1 MLLLLAL
8 TAVLSDS
15 ISFSGRANQLR
26 VGAPRIEASI
36 AVDGN
41 LDEPVWTQAARLVG
55 FSQYSPVDGRPAEE
69 PTEVL
74 VWYSP
79 TAIHFGVRATAAAGT
94 VRAHLAERDRGIIP
108 DDYIEIQLGT
118 FNDGRQAFVFGAN
131 PLGVQADG
139 ALTEGNARATTS
151 NGGGTDRA
159 GGREQADLSPDY
171 VWESKGRITDD
182 GYQLEFR
189 IPFKSLRFQRADPQ
203 DWSLHVIRKSA
214 ASGREDSWA
223 PARRAAASFLD
234 QAGTLSGLTGI
245 RRGLVLEL
253 NPIVTSS
260 VAGART
266 PADDWEYGGG
276 APEFGGNVRWGVTTD
291 VTVNGTVKPDFSQV
305 EADAAPL
312 IIDPRSA
319 VFFQEKRPFFL
330 DGIEYFATP
339 NNLIYTRR
347 VAAPVAAAKLT
358 GRSRGWNVGF
368 LSAVD
373 DEAAGASGHHP
384 IYNLLRVQRDLG
396 RQSRL
401 GFAYT
406 DRIDGDDFNRV
417 GQVDT
422 RLVFGG
428 VYSVTAAGALSR
440 TRSAN
445 GTSTAPWW
453 SLGFSRTG
461 RQLGWQFTF
470 RGIDPEFRAQS
481 GFINRG
487 NLAQIGFR
495 PSFTTYGGR
504 GAFVERFTG
513 SLNMDLLWSYDDL
526 FAGRKSL
533 ERKFHPSTNW
543 TFRGGWNVSL
553 SVFFEEFSVDP
564 SLYADYAVAVPRA
577 GGVDTIPYTARP
589 LPDLPN
595 VDLSLNIDSPQL
607 HGFELS
613 GFVIYGQDE
622 NFFEWSRATIW
633 IGRANLAFRPTD
645 KLRSEGSLG
654 FRSYRRKTDG
664 QIVGDTW
671 LPRLKVEYQVSRALF
686 LRVVGEYAANRT
698 ADLKDDGRTNA
709 PILIRDP
716 ADGIFKRDLALA
728 NRTNDARFDWLV
740 SYQPTPGTVFFAG
753 YGSVLAED
761 RPFAFDRLSRRSD
774 GFFTKLSYNF
784 RL

>member
-1 MLLLLAL
+1 MLPLLAL
-8 TAVLSDS
+8 TALLSDS
-15 ISFSGRANQLR
+15 ITYSGLANQLR
-26 VGAPRIEASI
+26 VGAPRLEASI
-36 AVDGN
+36 TVDGE
-41 LDEPVWTQAARLVG
+41 LTEPVWSRAARLVG

-69 PTEVL
+69 ETEVL

-79 TAIHFGVRATAAAGT
+79 TAIHFGVRAKAAPGT

-131 PLGVQADG
+131 PFGVQADG
-139 ALTEGNARATTS
+139 ALTEGNARSTS
-151 NGGGTDRA
+151 AGGGADRS

-171 VWESKGRITDD
+171 VWESRGRLTDD
-182 GYQLEFR
+182 GYHLEFR

-203 DWSLHVIRKSA
+203 DWSLHIVRKSA

-234 QAGTLSGLTGI
+234 QAGTLAGLTGI

-260 VAGART
+260 VTGART
-266 PADDWEYGGG
+266 AAGGWDYEGG

-291 VTVNGTVKPDFSQV
+291 ITVNGTVKPDFSQV

-339 NNLIYTRR
+339 NQLIYTRR

-358 GRSRGWNVGF
+358 GRSRGWNLGF

-373 DEAAGASGHHP
+373 DELAGTSGRNP
-384 IYNLLRVQRDLG
+384 IYNLVRVQRDLG
-396 RQSRL
+396 RQSRI
-401 GFAYT
+401 GMAYT
-406 DRIDGDDFNRV
+406 DRVDGDDFNRV
-417 GQVDT
+417 AQVDT

-428 VYSVTAAGALSR
+428 VYSLTAGGAVSH
-440 TRSAN
+440 TRS
-445 GTSTAPWW
+445 GTTTTTAPWW

-470 RGIDPEFRAQS
+470 RGIDPEFQARS

-487 NLAQIGFR
+487 NLAQLGFR
-495 PSFTTYGGR
+495 PSFTAYGPR

-513 SLNMDLLWSYDDL
+513 TLNMDLLWSYDDL

-533 ERKFHPSTNW
+533 ERKFHPGTNW

-553 SVFFEEFSVDP
+553 SVFLEKFAVDRA
-564 SLYADYAVAVPRA
+564 LYADYAVAVPRA
-577 GGVDTIPYTARP
+577 GGVDTIPFTSRP

-595 VDLSLNIDSPQL
+595 VDLSLNIDSPQI

-622 NFFEWSRATIW
+622 NFFEWSSATIW

-671 LPRLKVEYQVSRALF
+671 LPRLKVEYQVSRSLF
-686 LRVVGEYAANRT
+686 LRVVGEYASNRT

-728 NRTNDARFDWLV
+728 KRTNDARFDWLV

-753 YGSVLAED
+753 YGSVLSED
-761 RPFAFDRLSRRSD
+761 RPFAFDRLARRSD